1 MFCQGVILRHG
12 MEVRGKGRGRRWKD
26 EDGDEWKGKVWRLG
40 MRNADT
46 QGKKK
51 GRQLEKRELTIRNW
65 KCRYTK
71 EDRERGKKEAG
82 GSDRQRKYWIWYNYV
97 REGTGIEEA
106 RGGKCVCV
114 GGGVK
119 RTRPFATYARS
130 FPRLLA
136 MLLRNLWDTLEKKHK
151 R

>member
-1 MFCQGVILRHG
+1 
-12 MEVRGKGRGRRWKD
+12 
-26 EDGDEWKGKVWRLG
+26 

-82 GSDRQRKYWIWYNYV
+82 GSDRQSTEYGTIMYV
-97 REGTGIEEA
+97 KVQG
-106 RGGKCVCV
+106 
-114 GGGVK
+114 
-119 RTRPFATYARS
+119 
-130 FPRLLA
+130 
-136 MLLRNLWDTLEKKHK
+136 
-151 R
+151 